1 MRQRIAALTALLTL
15 CVPATAALA
24 ADGGVSPGDPIPGA
38 NAGWLTASAAG
49 VSLKAPLNALGG
61 KTHVATGSVGRGRT
75 RVSLERQSGNGSWA
89 HIGAANSTSSGSYR
103 VSWNVNVFGPV
114 KLRVTA
120 AGHAGQPSGTIMSF
134 RRANA
139 TIFGGPSEYQAA
151 ACGGRI
157 AKGTMGLAHKTL
169 PCGTLVRVSYGQR
182 SIVLPV
188 IDRGPYRGGYTW
200 DVTYDAAK
208 YLRMNGSAVIG
219 YLVSGR
225 DGT

>member
-1 MRQRIAALTALLTL
+1 MRARHGSASSRRR
-15 CVPATAALA
+15 
-24 ADGGVSPGDPIPGA
+24 GIP
-38 NAGWLTASAAG
+38 
-49 VSLKAPLNALGG
+49 KG
-61 KTHVATGSVGRGRT
+61 KT
-75 RVSLERQSGNGSWA
+75 RVSLERQNGSGSWT
-89 HIGAANSTSSGSYR
+89 HIGAANSSSSGSYR

-169 PCGTLVRVSYGQR
+169 ACGTLVRVSYGQR